1 LLLTSLIFVRAY
13 FFQSFPE
20 MHQSPFRRDLR
31 VDVHTHIL
39 PPSWQDMKARSG
51 YGGWV
56 TLRHCAGDAARA
68 TMFRDDGTLFRAVED
83 NLWSVERRLRDCDA
97 VGVDVHVL
105 STVPVMFSYWAR
117 AEDALALSEE
127 LNDHVARC
135 VAAHP
140 TRLVGLGTLPM
151 QSPRLAIQEL
161 RRCKFELGLKGV
173 QIGSHIETNRSP
185 VGGDGSRAASRAG
198 SAAGTGASSPASIG
212 AYSLPFPSEDEK
224 EEEWPLSEPRLFPVF
239 REAAEL
245 GMAVFV
251 HPWDMMGA
259 GLMKKYFLPWL
270 VGMPAE
276 TSLAICSMIF
286 GGIFERLPNLRV
298 CFAHGG
304 GSFPGTL
311 GRVQHGFD
319 VRPDLCAVDCAMSPV
334 AHMGRFWADSLV
346 HDPLALETVVS
357 VFGEDRVCL
366 GTDYPFP
373 LGEYTAESRGK
384 DYCAGRLIDEMGI
397 EGVDNGSGCE
407 REIEDETEGSE
418 RGCEQGE
425 PHTPFGNGVSTK
437 ESVPCKS
444 SRRLLYSCARPA
456 VADAIIWG
464 SGHFKAKGWSH
475 SRRRKILGTN
485 ALDWLNLE
493 LETFLRK

>member
-1 LLLTSLIFVRAY
+1 MR
-13 FFQSFPE
+13 P
-20 MHQSPFRRDLR
+20 SPFRRDLR

-56 TLRHCAGDAARA
+56 TLRHCAGDASRA

-198 SAAGTGASSPASIG
+198 SAAGTGASSPASMG
-212 AYSLPFPSEDEK
+212 AVSLPFPSEDEK

-286 GGIFERLPNLRV
+286 GGIFERLPDLRV

-319 VRPDLCAVDCAMSPV
+319 VRPDLCAVDCATSPV
-334 AHMGRFWADSLV
+334 AHMGKFWADSLV

-373 LGEYTAESRGK
+373 LGEYSAESRGR

-397 EGVDNGSGCE
+397 EEVIDGNGYNEEEIDGNGYNEEIVGSEGEAEGV
-407 REIEDETEGSE
+407 E
-418 RGCEQGE
+418 RGCEQRA
-425 PHTPFGNGVSTK
+425 PHAHFVDDASAIQT
-437 ESVPCKS
+437 ESRSS
-444 SRRLLYSCARPA
+444 SRRHLYSCARPA
-456 VADAIIWG
+456 VADAIVRG
-464 SGHFKAKGWSH
+464 RGRFKTSTGWSH
-475 SRRRKILGTN
+475 SRRRKILGAN
-485 ALDWLNLE
+485 ALEWLNLE
-493 LETFLRK
+493 LDSFLRK